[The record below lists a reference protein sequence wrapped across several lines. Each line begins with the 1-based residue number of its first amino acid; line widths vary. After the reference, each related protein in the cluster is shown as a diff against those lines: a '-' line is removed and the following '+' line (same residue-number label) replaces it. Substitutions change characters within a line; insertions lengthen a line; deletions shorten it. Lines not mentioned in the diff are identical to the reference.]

1 MTSVGAKTLLLI
13 SMKNLFLQLGFP
25 AFRSEVLVQFSDG
38 SWFLVVQTLLA
49 HHLLQESDFTRS
61 DSVSYF
67 TDPSVLSCRFVLA
80 AARLLLIIDLFLSSF
95 LRSDF
100 SSLRSEQSAPDSV
113 LPIEVMPISVLLC
126 LVSDFLIGSI

>member
-13 SMKNLFLQLGFP
+13 SMKNLLLQLGFP
-25 AFRSEVLVQFSDG
+25 AFRSEVLVQVSDG

-95 LRSDF
+95 LLPDF

>member
-49 HHLLQESDFTRS
+49 HHLLQESDFTRF

-95 LRSDF
+95 LRPDF

-126 LVSDFLIGSI
+126 LVSAFLIGSI